1 MAAYKATKEVGIK
14 DLNTDIVRVKRSMVM
29 RGTATRSG
37 TGQGTKEDGG
47 KQASHQASSSTL
59 AEPTFTSSLRNAW
72 RYKFAIIFLQL
83 VVGGGA
89 YT

>member
-37 TGQGTKEDGG
+37 TGQGTKEEEEE
-47 KQASHQASSSTL
+47 KQASQHQQ
-59 AEPTFTSSLRNAW
+59 PPG
-72 RYKFAIIFLQL
+72 KQQH
-83 VVGGGA
+83 VG
-89 YT
+89 

>member
-29 RGTATRSG
+29 RGTASRSRA
-37 TGQGTKEDGG
+37 GQGTKEDGG
-47 KQASHQASSSTL
+47 KQANSHQASSSTL

-83 VVGGGA
+83 VVGGA